1 MAEFYRVRDKATRHE
16 YSVRPSQFN
25 PDAHALLDK
34 PAVTRGGEPLP
45 PKHYVPLA
53 DVKPK
58 AKRTPTKSPASNPEP
73 VVDGHEAGSEK
84 ENR

>member
-25 PDAHALLDK
+25 PDAHTLLDK
-34 PAVTRGGEPLP
+34 PAVTRGGDVVP

-58 AKRTPTKSPASNPEP
+58 AKRTPTKSRPAESDTPTE
-73 VVDGHEAGSEK
+73 G
-84 ENR
+84 

>member
-1 MAEFYRVRDKATRHE
+1 MAEFYRVRDKETRHE

-25 PDAHALLDK
+25 PDAHTLIDK
-34 PAVTRGGEPLP
+34 PAVTRGGDIVP

-58 AKRTPTKSPASNPEP
+58 AKRTPTKSPASTPEP